1 MNATIPDAL
10 LREFSDFLARRMGV
24 YFPPPRWADMISGIE
39 KAAPALGFRGVEACL
54 RGLMV
59 SALSRG
65 QVEILAGHL
74 CIGETY
80 FYREPAVFAALEN
93 DILPPLIAA
102 RRASERRL
110 RIWSAGCCTGE
121 EPYSM
126 AILLTRLIPDLAD
139 WNLSLLGTDINPHFL
154 AAAAHGVYRDWS
166 FRGVPGRFREDYFDA
181 IDGGRYRLATRYRRL
196 VTFDHLNLVEDVY
209 PSVLNNTN
217 AMDIVL
223 CRNVLMYFD
232 ATTIEAVVRRLGRVV
247 VEGGWLIVGPA
258 ELNASLFTDFEMVR
272 LGDAILYRKGHAPP
286 ATAFSAGVPPP
297 PVRTTLPEAPAARV
311 APYQRA
317 LACYERGDY
326 QRVKALL
333 ATAGGAGPPALA
345 LMARACA
352 NLGEL
357 AEACRWCEAAVAAD
371 KFNPGLR
378 YLLASVLEEAGR
390 PEAAVA
396 TLRQALY
403 LDQDYVL
410 AHFALGTLHR
420 RMGDAG
426 RAARHYGN
434 ARDLLQAYPAD
445 APLAD
450 AEGLT
455 AGRLRE
461 IIDATECIA

>member
-10 LREFSDFLARRMGV
+10 LREFSDFLASRMGV
-24 YFPPPRWADMISGIE
+24 YFPQSRWADMLRGIE

-54 RGLMV
+54 RGLMAA
-59 SALSRG
+59 ALSRG

-80 FYREPAVFAALEN
+80 FFREPAVFAALEN

-121 EPYSM
+121 EPYSV
-126 AILLTRLIPDLAD
+126 AILLSRLIPDLAD
-139 WNLSLLGTDINPHFL
+139 WNLSLLGTDINPRFL

-166 FRGVPGRFREDYFDA
+166 FRGVPGRLREDYFDVV
-181 IDGGRYRLATRYRRL
+181 DGGRYRLATRCRRL
-196 VTFDHLNLVEDVY
+196 VTFDHLNLVDDVY

-232 ATTIEAVVRRLGRVV
+232 ARTIEAVVRRLGRVV

-272 LGDAILYRKGHAPP
+272 LGDAILYRKGHAQP
-286 ATAFSAGVPPP
+286 ATASVAGVPPP
-297 PVRTTLPEAPAARV
+297 PVRTTRPDAPVARV
-311 APYQRA
+311 APYQSA
-317 LACYERGDY
+317 LACYEGGDY
-326 QRVKALL
+326 ERVKALL
-333 ATAGGAGPPALA
+333 ATAGGASPPALA

-357 AEACRWCEAAVAAD
+357 DEACRWCEAAVAAD

-378 YLLASVLEEAGR
+378 YLLAAVLEEAGR

-434 ARDLLQAYPAD
+434 ARHLLQAYPAD